1 MCGVSAA
8 RGPTRGQVRRRR
20 GVAAAVVCLLVA
32 AVAYFT
38 LEATVFAPV
47 DQHGTRVVHLTID
60 SKAVG
65 RDLHVNVVEPPRLP
79 PRGKRSLLVFLHGR
93 GGSASSGTEN
103 ESFFEGLARLGA
115 AAPVVAFPDGG
126 DHGYW
131 HNRAEGDWE
140 AWVMREVIPA
150 VSRQFGIDPHRIAIG
165 GISMGGFGAYDIAL
179 KNPGRFCA
187 VGGHS
192 PALWYEG
199 AETAP
204 GAFDDL
210 ADFER
215 NDVVRTVQE
224 DPEAFGD
231 ARVWNDYGQTDDF
244 KGYDEGFV
252 AAMEAGSAD
261 FTTHSWPGGH
271 EGSYWNAH
279 WPTYLRFYANSLRHC
294 H

>member
-1 MCGVSAA
+1 LPGHRRGRLFHA
-8 RGPTRGQVRRRR
+8 RGDG
-20 GVAAAVVCLLVA
+20 
-32 AVAYFT
+32 
-38 LEATVFAPV
+38 
-47 DQHGTRVVHLTID
+47 
-60 SKAVG
+60 
-65 RDLHVNVVEPPRLP
+65 
-79 PRGKRSLLVFLHGR
+79 PRGRRPLLLFLHGR
-93 GGSASSGTEN
+93 GGSDETFIED
-103 ESFFEGLARLGA
+103 ESVFKGLAALGA
-115 AAPVVAFPDGG
+115 AAPLVAFPDGS

-140 AWVMREVIPA
+140 SWVMREVIPT
-150 VSRQFGIDPHRIAIG
+150 VSRKFGIDPHRIALG

-192 PALWYEG
+192 PALWFEG
-199 AETAP
+199 AESAP

-215 NDVVRTVQE
+215 NEVVATVQE
-224 DPEAFGD
+224 NPEAFGD
-231 ARVWNDYGQTDDF
+231 TRIWNDYGQTDDF
-244 KGYDEGFV
+244 KVYDEGFI
-252 AAMEAGSAD
+252 AAMQAGNAD

-279 WPTYLRFYANSLRHC
+279 WPTYLRFYANSLKHC

>member
-1 MCGVSAA
+1 MSKL
-8 RGPTRGQVRRRR
+8 RHPTRRQVWRRRR
-20 GVAAAVVCLLVA
+20 VAAATLCLIIV
-32 AVAYFT
+32 AVAYLT

-47 DQHGTRVVHLTID
+47 DKHGTRVVHLTID
-60 SKAVG
+60 SKAAG
-65 RDLHVNVVEPPRLP
+65 RDLGVSVIEPPQLP
-79 PRGKRSLLVFLHGR
+79 PRGRRPLLVFLHGR
-93 GGSASSGTEN
+93 GGSDETSIEN
-103 ESFFEGLARLGA
+103 ESVFEGLARLGA

-131 HNRAEGDWE
+131 HDRSEARWG
-140 AWVMREVIPA
+140 AWVMREVIPT
-150 VSRQFGIDPHRIAIG
+150 VSRKFGIDPRRIAIG

-192 PALWYEG
+192 PALWFEG

-215 NDVVRTVQE
+215 NDVVASVQE

-231 ARVWNDYGQTDDF
+231 TRVWNDYGQSDDF
-244 KGYDEGFV
+244 KVYDEGFV
-252 AAMEAGSAD
+252 AAMEAGDAD

-279 WPTYLRFYANSLRHC
+279 WPTYLRFYANSLKHC